1 MDFTEVDEKV
11 LSINALI
18 SYATYFPCSVVP
30 YDVHNLK
37 KSTKANKSLL
47 IEFINGAPLPNKLE
61 QKASYSIIVLK
72 GDCTFNFLRF
82 NLQQASTHKL
92 VVRTLS

>member
-11 LSINALI
+11 LSVNALI
-18 SYATYFPCSVVP
+18 NYVTYFPCNVVP

-37 KSTKANKSLL
+37 RKSSKSLL
-47 IEFINGAPLPNKLE
+47 IEFINGQPQPNKLE
-61 QKASYSIIVLK
+61 QKCHYSIIVLK
-72 GDCTFNFLRF
+72 GDCTHKPVCF

-92 VVRTLS
+92 VVRKLFS